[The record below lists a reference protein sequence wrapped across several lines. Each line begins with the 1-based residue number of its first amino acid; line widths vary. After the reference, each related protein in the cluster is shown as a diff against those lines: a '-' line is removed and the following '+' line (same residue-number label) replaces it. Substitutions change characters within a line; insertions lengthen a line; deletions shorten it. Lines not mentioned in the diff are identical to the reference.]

1 MLFHSL
7 FFRMRLVHWIGIALL
22 VANTIFFTD
31 NLIGQ
36 IVQFVVAF
44 VVFIHDID
52 ERRWGVVTL
61 DELSSYLQHF
71 GKHDL
76 SRSCAVNA
84 AYNAEVHHV
93 IDVIEGF
100 RGKVRD
106 SITEIKTAAN
116 DNNRLATRLDDH
128 AQNIGRSIGDTTQ
141 IVGDTTAS
149 TEHIRNKIQTLAQE
163 AEAAHHELQSATQM
177 IDSSRAAIIDMLGN
191 VDSSVATGT
200 ELADRFA
207 ELSRSAEEIKI
218 VLGSVAEIADQTNL
232 LALNAAIEAAR
243 AGEQGRGFAVV
254 ADEVR
259 KLAERTQ
266 KSLGEINRTVVAI
279 INGIADTSGQ
289 MHEQAEALKTLA
301 GASNRIEHIM
311 TESQSLIIRSVELTS
326 KTASISGEIQNDTTH
341 VATHM
346 AQLENLADINTR
358 SVDEIAS
365 TVRELRSL
373 SEKSGKLLDQFKT

>member
-141 IVGDTTAS
+141 IVGDTT
-149 TEHIRNKIQTLAQE
+149 

-311 TESQSLIIRSVELTS
+311 TESQSLIIRSVES
-326 KTASISGEIQNDTTH
+326 EIRCQHRRHTHQQNRQHFRGNTKRHHSRRHTH
-341 VATHM
+341 GAT
-346 AQLENLADINTR
+346 
-358 SVDEIAS
+358 
-365 TVRELRSL
+365 
-373 SEKSGKLLDQFKT
+373 GKPCRHQHP